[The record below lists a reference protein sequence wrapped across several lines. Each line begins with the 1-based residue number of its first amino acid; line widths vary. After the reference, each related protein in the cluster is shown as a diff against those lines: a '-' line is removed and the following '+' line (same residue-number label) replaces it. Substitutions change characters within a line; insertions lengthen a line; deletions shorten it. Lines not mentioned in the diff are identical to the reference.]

1 MPLTDISLPLATWGL
16 LAACGGL
23 LAADGVSFPQV
34 MISRPF
40 VSATLGGVIMGD
52 AASGM
57 LVGALLELL
66 SMRHPPYG
74 AAKYPDTGPAG
85 LVAGAAY
92 AGVGSG
98 SLEGLVAALLTGW
111 AIGWIGA
118 YTGYGRRKINERLM
132 RSPESLAADYRRL
145 ESRHR
150 MAIGIDILRGILLTM
165 GFLVPATLLVALV
178 VLLPIPA
185 AGITIGA
192 TAVVAVLAASV
203 GSAARTTAPDVRA
216 WGMVLLGVI
225 IVLTAIWV
233 RAW

>member
-1 MPLTDISLPLATWGL
+1 
-16 LAACGGL
+16 
-23 LAADGVSFPQV
+23 

-40 VSATLGGVIMGD
+40 ISATLGGVVMGD

-66 SMRHPPYG
+66 TMRHPPYG

-92 AGVGSG
+92 AAVGGG

-118 YTGYGRRKINERLM
+118 YTGYGRRKINERLV
-132 RSPESLAADYRRL
+132 RSPESLAADFRRL

-150 MAIGIDILRGILLTM
+150 MAIGIDLLRGILLTM
-165 GFLVPATLLVALV
+165 GLLVPAILLVALV

-185 AGITIGA
+185 AGIAIGA
-192 TAVVAVLAASV
+192 TAVVTVLAASV